1 MPRCSSPT
9 SSLEAGV
16 QTVNKPI
23 YRKSAMKHHNKG
35 FTLIE
40 ASIVLA
46 ILGLIGSF
54 AIPSFQNS
62 LYAGHASAARSA
74 LLASMMTASH
84 KAALHGVRTTIC
96 PSADGQHC
104 LNGFDWSHG
113 WIAFIDQNGSRE
125 REPEE
130 RIISRQQKLDDT
142 RLISSSGRSRL
153 VFQGNG
159 GNAGSNVT
167 FTLCD
172 RRGSAKAQ
180 TLILSNSG
188 NLRQATPDATKIALA
203 CAF

>member
-1 MPRCSSPT
+1 M
-9 SSLEAGV
+9 
-16 QTVNKPI
+16 K
-23 YRKSAMKHHNKG
+23 RKSKG

-40 ASIVLA
+40 TSVVLA
-46 ILGLIGSF
+46 ILGIIGSF
-54 AIPSFQNS
+54 ALPNLQNS
-62 LYAGHASAARSA
+62 LYAGHGNAARSA

-84 KAALHGVRTTIC
+84 KAALHGVRTTLC

-113 WIAFIDQNGSRE
+113 WIGCIDQNGSRE

-130 RIISRQQKLDDT
+130 AVISRQQGLEDA

-172 RRGSAKAQ
+172 RRGAAKAQ
-180 TLILSNSG
+180 TLVLSNTG
-188 NLRQATPDATKIALA
+188 NLRQATPDAAKIALA
-203 CAF
+203 CTF